1 MYCRGRY
8 ATTAPGAGCDGTK
21 TAPPRFDADE
31 ILNRSIEDFL
41 RACVLWCSLSFLSVE
56 SFGSEVLRGPL
67 NLINL

>member
-1 MYCRGRY
+1 MYSRGRY

-41 RACVLWCSLSFLSVE
+41 RACVLWCSLSFYQLNL
-56 SFGSEVLRGPL
+56 SEVKFFAWALEF
-67 NLINL
+67 N